1 MGAARL
7 WATSDLHVAYAENRR
22 IVAERLVPQADG
34 DWLLVAG
41 DVAETVGELEWALGL
56 LAERFA
62 RVVWA
67 PGNHELWTPRQDP
80 VRLRGQA
87 RYEHLVAACRRL
99 GVLTPED
106 DYPTWD
112 GPGGPVTVAPLLL
125 LYDYS
130 FRPAGTT
137 VPEALAAAYAARV
150 VARDEDLLHPDPWPD
165 RAAWCHARVAATEA
179 PARRPARR
187 HQDGAGQPLP
197 AHPGAHPGP
206 AAPGVLAVVRHRAD
220 RGLAP
225 AVQRRRGRL
234 RPPAHPADQLG
245 GRRPLRGGLDRL
257 PAGVASAPAAPRGA
271 AGRAAGRRPVI
282 AELLPAAVVA
292 VEAFGPV
299 PGAALLPEEEPLIAR
314 AVDRRREEF
323 TTARGCAR
331 QALAELGVPPAPLLA
346 GPRREPL
353 WPAGVVG
360 SLTHCDGYRAAAV
373 ARSTD
378 LAAIGIDAEPD
389 QPLPDGVLARVA
401 LAEERD
407 ALGRLRAGAH
417 ADRLLFSAKESVFK
431 AWYPLARRW
440 LGFTDAVV
448 DLDPGGS
455 FRVRLL
461 VPGPELGGREL
472 RGLAGRWAAAGGLLV
487 TAVTLP
493 APR

>member
-62 RVVWA
+62 TVVWA

-106 DYPTWD
+106 EYPTWD

-179 PARRPARR
+179 RLAALPAGTRTVLVNHFPLTRAPTRVLRHPEFSLWCGTERTADWHRRFNAAAVVYGHLHIPRTSWEDGVRFEEVSIGYPREWRR
-187 HQDGAGQPLP
+187 HQLRR
-197 AHPGAHPGP
+197 
-206 AAPGVLAVVRHRAD
+206 GVLRDV
-220 RGLAP
+220 
-225 AVQRRRGRL
+225 
-234 RPPAHPADQLG
+234 
-245 GRRPLRGGLDRL
+245 L
-257 PAGVASAPAAPRGA
+257 P
-271 AGRAAGRRPVI
+271 
-282 AELLPAAVVA
+282 
-292 VEAFGPV
+292 
-299 PGAALLPEEEPLIAR
+299 
-314 AVDRRREEF
+314 D
-323 TTARGCAR
+323 
-331 QALAELGVPPAPLLA
+331 A
-346 GPRREPL
+346 GP
-353 WPAGVVG
+353 
-360 SLTHCDGYRAAAV
+360 
-373 ARSTD
+373 
-378 LAAIGIDAEPD
+378 
-389 QPLPDGVLARVA
+389 
-401 LAEERD
+401 
-407 ALGRLRAGAH
+407 
-417 ADRLLFSAKESVFK
+417 
-431 AWYPLARRW
+431 
-440 LGFTDAVV
+440 
-448 DLDPGGS
+448 
-455 FRVRLL
+455 
-461 VPGPELGGREL
+461 
-472 RGLAGRWAAAGGLLV
+472 
-487 TAVTLP
+487 
-493 APR
+493 